1 MDTERTPFSP
11 SRNRLHQPASPSEP
25 VTPVPAGTTTQDEG
39 QTLDLAWLLS
49 VFRRRFW
56 VMLGTSVV
64 LCALSGSVI
73 LWKAKKTEV
82 SYDGS
87 FQMLIEPVT
96 AEGRLA
102 KLSLLAQTGNN
113 VGATELTKV
122 GVDQAD
128 LVDYETQ
135 IRVLKSPTILNP
147 VIEKLQQRYPELTQP
162 GLLNDLTISRISY
175 VKDGKEV
182 GTKILDV
189 HYHNKDPEKI
199 ELVLDTLAE
208 TYLQYSLQERL
219 SSLRQG
225 VQFIDEQLPPL
236 QQRVDLFQR
245 QLQRLREQ
253 YNLSFPEQAAGDLSG
268 ETQTLQV
275 ERINTQAQLAE
286 ARASYTNLQQEIE
299 AGNPISILSRNP
311 NNNYNVLINQLQQI
325 DSQIALQ
332 SSQFKDDSPPMQV
345 LFEKRDNLRALMAKE
360 AEAARR
366 TLAVQIKDL
375 EARSQY
381 IEDKQSQLDQRLAI
395 FPDVLRQYTDL
406 QRKVDV
412 ATDTLKTFLEKREN
426 LKLDA
431 SQREIPWEL
440 ISPPDLWK
448 STEGEIVQSSTINK
462 KRLLAI
468 AVILST
474 LVGIGVGLIVEILH
488 AVYHRPEEVK
498 NATKL
503 PLIGAIPSAPRLKK
517 YEAKLLRIAR
527 RGPTQFVPQPEY
539 PVAFLEAFRSLYSN
553 ISLLGAKSTPIRSI
567 VISSAM
573 SGDGKSTIA
582 WHLAQTAAH
591 IGQRV
596 LLVDADLRCP
606 QLHWRLGL
614 NNSQGLSDLLQSDLS
629 LNEVIQQSPLEPNL
643 FVLSGGQISRD
654 PIKLLSSAKMEHLM
668 EQFQGFFDLVIY
680 DTPPLVG
687 LADATLLAA
696 KADGLVLTVR
706 LEKTNRGR
714 VAKAIDGL
722 RMTRSAILGVV
733 ANEVKLDDAV
743 IESRYLRSERSLTPF
758 PTSAQE
764 RAIATPPDPPQAPWD
779 H

>member
-1 MDTERTPFSP
+1 
-11 SRNRLHQPASPSEP
+11 
-25 VTPVPAGTTTQDEG
+25 
-39 QTLDLAWLLS
+39 
-49 VFRRRFW
+49 
-56 VMLGTSVV
+56 
-64 LCALSGSVI
+64 
-73 LWKAKKTEV
+73 
-82 SYDGS
+82 GS

-147 VIEKLQQRYPELTQP
+147 VVEKLQKHYPALNRP
-162 GLLNDLTISRISY
+162 GLLSDLTISRISY
-175 VKDGKEV
+175 VKDGREV

-189 HYHNKDPEKI
+189 HYHHEDPEKI
-199 ELVLDTLAE
+199 KLVLEVLSE

-225 VQFIDEQLPPL
+225 VEFIDEQLPPL
-236 QQRVDLFQR
+236 QQRVDTFQR
-245 QLQRLREQ
+245 QLQQLREQ
-253 YNLSFPEQAAGDLSG
+253 YDLSFPIQAAEDLSD
-268 ETQTLQV
+268 ETRILQA
-275 ERINTQAQLAE
+275 ERIDTQARLAE
-286 ARASYTNLQQEIE
+286 ARESYVNLEREIA

-325 DSQIALQ
+325 EGQIAIQ

-345 LFEKRDNLRALMAKE
+345 LFEKRDNLRALLAEE

-366 TLAVQIKDL
+366 TLAVDIKDL
-375 EARSQY
+375 EARARY
-381 IEDKQSQLDQRLAI
+381 IEDKQAQLDQRLDI
-395 FPDVLRQYTDL
+395 FPDVLRRYADL
-406 QRKVDV
+406 ERKVGV
-412 ATDTLKTFLEKREN
+412 ATDTLKTFLEKREA

-448 STEGEIVQSSTINK
+448 TTEGEILESSGVNK
-462 KRLLAI
+462 KRLAAI

-498 NATKL
+498 GSTKL
-503 PLIGAIPSAPRLKK
+503 PLLGAIPAAPKLKK
-517 YEAKLLRIAR
+517 YEKQLRKHAAGDR
-527 RGPTQFVPQPEY
+527 DRFLPQPEY
-539 PVAFLEAFRSLYSN
+539 SVAFLEAFRTLYAN
-553 ISLLGAKSTPIRSI
+553 IALLGAKSTPIRSI
-567 VISSAM
+567 VISSPS

-614 NNSQGLSDLLQSDLS
+614 SNSQGLSDLLQSDLS
-629 LNEVIQQSPLEPNL
+629 LNEVIQQAPSEPNL
-643 FVLSGGQISRD
+643 FVLSGGQIPYD

-668 EQFQGFFDLVIY
+668 EQFQGFFDLAIY

-687 LADATLLAA
+687 LADANLLAA
-696 KADGLVLTVR
+696 KADGIVVTVR
-706 LEKTNRGR
+706 LEKTNRGL
-714 VAKAIDGL
+714 VAKAIEGL
-722 RMTRSAILGVV
+722 KMARSSILGVV
-733 ANEVKLDDAV
+733 ANEVKPEDAP
-743 IESRYLRSERSLTPF
+743 IEASYLRGSRARAPF
-758 PTSAQE
+758 TKPVPHSAL
-764 RAIATPPDPPQAPWD
+764 AAPPNPPQPPWGK
-779 H
+779 